1 MKKYLNQLTDEDPI
15 LLIKILRSIEGQN
28 ADESEIENDEDPL
41 RIKEKT
47 TKILKTNKSDDLI
60 TVYAK
65 ADYNS
70 QFQNI
75 EEAAK
80 ESK

>member
-1 MKKYLNQLTDEDPI
+1 
-15 LLIKILRSIEGQN
+15 
-28 ADESEIENDEDPL
+28 L

-47 TKILKTNKSDDLI
+47 TKILKTNKSDDLLN
-60 TVYAK
+60 VYSK
-65 ADYNS
+65 AIYNS

-80 ESK
+80 ESKQYKLFEKSII